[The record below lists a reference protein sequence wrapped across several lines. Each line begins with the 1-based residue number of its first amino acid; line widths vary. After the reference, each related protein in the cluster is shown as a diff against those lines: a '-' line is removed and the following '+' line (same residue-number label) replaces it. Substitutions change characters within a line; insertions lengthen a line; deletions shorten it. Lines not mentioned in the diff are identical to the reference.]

1 MAETGRPS
9 GMGGR
14 CDLANDPK
22 NSGNAGRPTTSTVV
36 ALRAQCDNDIRDLPV
51 SPDEEET
58 EVGRTAARLPRSP
71 STRPGRYTR
80 HCFVLQVRRVGQL
93 TLLQKPQNQ
102 LPLGTRSL
110 GGMPLGMLHACAWHC
125 TCEKQFRLPQCR
137 QIQSGPCPWK
147 RVVPGGGANP
157 RVRRASQR
165 TDSTGAGNRGVAV
178 TEGDRC
184 TARPTTGS
192 DCGFNALTG
201 SDPRDNRAADVG
213 TDKEKE

>member
-1 MAETGRPS
+1 MS
-9 GMGGR
+9 
-14 CDLANDPK
+14 
-22 NSGNAGRPTTSTVV
+22 
-36 ALRAQCDNDIRDLPV
+36 PV
-51 SPDEEET
+51 EEGT
-58 EVGRTAARLPRSP
+58 EVGRTAALLTSLQMAK
-71 STRPGRYTR
+71 PGRCTLY
-80 HCFVLQVRRVGQL
+80 CFVLQRRREGQL
-93 TLLQKPQNQ
+93 TLPQRAHSQ
-102 LPLGTRSL
+102 LPMGTRAL

-147 RVVPGGGANP
+147 RVVPGGGANS

-165 TDSTGAGNRGVAV
+165 ADSTGAGNRDVAV